1 MLGNDAETVLKKEP
15 VFSDF
20 LPGSEYPYLWEAVL
34 DEK

>member
-1 MLGNDAETVLKKEP
+1 MLGNDAEAVLKRGQ

-20 LPGSEYPYLWEAVL
+20 LPGGDSSYLWEAVL